1 MRWWLSCHFGSEVPE
16 SRWSFTE
23 TFFERKMESEAE
35 AEAPVRGD
43 MRRVF
48 GGVCVAEVSQGR
60 CDNLSGV
67 VERQLQTSIH
77 CRSP

>member
-1 MRWWLSCHFGSEVPE
+1 
-16 SRWSFTE
+16 
-23 TFFERKMESEAE
+23 MESEAE